1 MNSKKN
7 ISLKLSFLI
16 GLIGLISFT
25 SKAQNTNNLS
35 LWYDAP
41 ASEWMTEALPI
52 GNGYMGAMFFGGVEK
67 EQIQFSEGTLWSG
80 GPGSNPEYNFGIR
93 EGASEYLPQVR
104 KLLDKGKLGKAN
116 RLASK
121 KLTGV
126 IHKERGGAEFGDYGS
141 QQTMGDLFISVENK
155 GKVSDYKREL
165 DISNGEGRVSYKVNS
180 KKYLRTFFGS
190 YTAKA
195 MVYRFESDEK
205 TNYTFDYKTP
215 HKKISAN
222 LNGSTKKSD
231 TSNVFVFRGEVE
243 DNKMQFETCFK
254 IETDGTVNYDGEI
267 VKITDAKTLTI
278 YHTAATDYTLEFPTY
293 KGFDYIA
300 DNKNTLAKLEGKSY
314 NEVREAH
321 QKDYKNLFNRVEL
334 NLGKNNRNNIPT
346 NQRLKEYANGTID
359 PGLEQI
365 YFQYSRYLMISASR
379 PGTMP
384 LHLQGKWN
392 NSTSPP
398 WAGDYHMNIN
408 QQMLYWPAE
417 VTNLEECHLP
427 LFHYMESL
435 VEPGK
440 LASKEFF
447 NTRGWIVN
455 AMNNP
460 FGYTSPGWGLPWG
473 FFPGGAAWLCQHA
486 WEHYDFTRDEE
497 FLRETGY
504 PLMKEAALFWIDYL
518 TKDENG
524 YLVSYP
530 SYSPEHGGISRGASM
545 DHEMAWDLLNNCIAA
560 CDVLGIDE
568 DFKNEATKVRDNIL
582 PPTIGKWGQLQEWK
596 EDIDDPKNHHRHIS
610 HLYALHPGK
619 QITTENTPALAEAAK
634 VSLNARGDDG
644 TGWSLAWKV
653 NFWARLKDG
662 DRAYKLFKRLLRPTG
677 EQGEDMMSGGGS
689 YSNLLCAH
697 PPFQLDGNMG
707 GSAGIAELL
716 LQSHTGVIEL
726 LPALP
731 SNWKTGSVKGLKA
744 RGDFEVNLEWKNNK
758 LINAEIIGKKG
769 SVGTYKYKGIAQK
782 FEINGNGKYTVKL

>member
-1 MNSKKN
+1 
-7 ISLKLSFLI
+7 
-16 GLIGLISFT
+16 
-25 SKAQNTNNLS
+25 
-35 LWYDAP
+35 
-41 ASEWMTEALPI
+41 
-52 GNGYMGAMFFGGVEK
+52 
-67 EQIQFSEGTLWSG
+67 
-80 GPGSNPEYNFGIR
+80 
-93 EGASEYLPQVR
+93 
-104 KLLDKGKLGKAN
+104 
-116 RLASK
+116 
-121 KLTGV
+121 
-126 IHKERGGAEFGDYGS
+126 
-141 QQTMGDLFISVENK
+141 
-155 GKVSDYKREL
+155 
-165 DISNGEGRVSYKVNS
+165 
-180 KKYLRTFFGS
+180 
-190 YTAKA
+190 
-195 MVYRFESDEK
+195 
-205 TNYTFDYKTP
+205 
-215 HKKISAN
+215 
-222 LNGSTKKSD
+222 
-231 TSNVFVFRGEVE
+231 
-243 DNKMQFETCFK
+243 
-254 IETDGTVNYDGEI
+254 
-267 VKITDAKTLTI
+267 
-278 YHTAATDYTLEFPTY
+278 
-293 KGFDYIA
+293 
-300 DNKNTLAKLEGKSY
+300 
-314 NEVREAH
+314 
-321 QKDYKNLFNRVEL
+321 
-334 NLGKNNRNNIPT
+334 
-346 NQRLKEYANGTID
+346 
-359 PGLEQI
+359 
-365 YFQYSRYLMISASR
+365 MISASR

-427 LFHYMESL
+427 LFDYMESL

-455 AMNNP
+455 TMNNP

-568 DFKNEATKVRDNIL
+568 GFKNEATKVRDKIL

-596 EDIDDPKNHHRHIS
+596 EDVDDPNNHHRHVS
-610 HLYALHPGK
+610 HLYALYPGK
-619 QITTENTPALAEAAK
+619 QITLENTPALAEAAK

-662 DRAYKLFKRLLRPTG
+662 DRAYKLFKRLLRPTA

-716 LQSHTGVIEL
+716 LQSHTGIIEL

-744 RGDFEVNLEWKNNK
+744 RGGFAVDIKWKDNK
-758 LINAEIIGKKG
+758 LISASIYSEQGKNG
-769 SVGTYKYKGIAQK
+769 RIKYKNKIIEIAIK
-782 FEINGNGKYTVKL
+782 RR